1 MRAHLL
7 SLAAALALGS
17 SVPIAIAATSSGGAG
32 AVIHACAGPDGQL
45 RLVPPEENC
54 RKQETRLTWNQEGP
68 AGLPGLAGA
77 QGEPGPVGEAGPPGP
92 QGMRGERGDQGEPG
106 PQGPAGTDGAG
117 PAAGLEIVT
126 NLSAR
131 DSSTW
136 RVLGVNCPAGKV
148 AISGGVSLS
157 TMTTGSVA
165 LMASR
170 PSLHRQDG
178 LPGGWMGIA
187 TELTPYEGIWDMEV
201 QAICVDEPK
210 K

>member
-1 MRAHLL
+1 M
-7 SLAAALALGS
+7 
-17 SVPIAIAATSSGGAG
+17 
-32 AVIHACAGPDGQL
+32 
-45 RLVPPEENC
+45 VPPDETC
-54 RKQETRLTWNQEGP
+54 RKPETRLTWNQEGP
-68 AGLPGLAGA
+68 AGLPGLPGA
-77 QGEPGPVGEAGPPGP
+77 EGEPGPAGEAGPPGP
-92 QGMRGERGDQGEPG
+92 QGVRGERGERGEPG
-106 PQGPAGTDGAG
+106 PQGPAGADGAG
-117 PAAGLEIVT
+117 PAAGLEVVT
-126 NLSAR
+126 NLSVR

-187 TELTPYEGIWDMEV
+187 TELTPYAGDWDMEV
-201 QAICVDEPK
+201 QAICVDEPEK
-210 K
+210 